1 VIISR
6 TPTRISFAG
15 GGSDMPSY
23 YRRYGGAV
31 ISTGI
36 KRFMYITINPKFDHR
51 IRLSYSHTEEVDNVG
66 QIEHRLIR
74 AILEEHRVEGGIEI
88 TSVADIPSHGS
99 GLGSSSAFTV
109 GLIHVLH
116 AYRGRLIGKKQ
127 LAEEACRIEIE
138 RLNDPIGK
146 QDQYAAAFGGF
157 NFMRFNPDDSVDVEP
172 LTYLWEMVEKIHAS
186 LQVFYTGVT
195 RSARVILAEQQANL
209 DQSREMR
216 QGLGR
221 LVRLAEELRNDL
233 VSGNLDS
240 FGEVLH
246 ESWMLKRELARG
258 VSSQTIDELYERARK
273 AGAIGGK
280 ILGAGG
286 GGFLMLTAPKERHE
300 SIANAL
306 ADLRRVPMQ
315 FEPQGSMIVFSERH
329 EQ

>member
-15 GGSDMPSY
+15 GGSDVPSY

-36 KRFMYITINPKFDHR
+36 KRFMYITINPKFDNR

-209 DQSREMR
+209 DQSRETR

-315 FEPQGSMIVFSERH
+315 FEPQGSMIVFSERN